1 KRLLAIFIGLSMLL
15 VVSAC
20 GDKEDEAE
28 EAQTPEPVEISEEG
42 LVDDKEVVAT
52 VNETEIL
59 GSQYNP
65 AYRERKELENFN
77 VESAKDIETDKV
89 KEITLEGL
97 IGQELIN
104 QESKKLDIEVTDKEV
119 LEEVEILE
127 SQEVDVLAS
136 LLEQF
141 DWTQEDL
148 EAQIRQDLTNNR
160 YIEKTIDVEVTDE
173 EAKKEYERVKEETE
187 DKETVPDYDEV
198 ADNVKLQ
205 MTQQK
210 QNEELQK
217 HIDKFKEEADIETL
231 I

>member
-1 KRLLAIFIGLSMLL
+1 MLL

-28 EAQTPEPVEISEEG
+28 EAQTPEPVEISEEE

-104 QESKKLDIEVTDKEV
+104 QESKKLDIEVTDEEV
-119 LEEVEILE
+119 QEEVEILE
-127 SQEVDVLAS
+127 SQEGDVLAS

-187 DKETVPDYDEV
+187 DKDTVPDYDEV

>member
-1 KRLLAIFIGLSMLL
+1 ML

-28 EAQTPEPVEISEEG
+28 ETQTPEPVEISEEE

-104 QESKKLDIEVTDKEV
+104 QESKKLDIEVTDEEV
-119 LEEVEILE
+119 QEEVEILE
-127 SQEVDVLAS
+127 SQEGDVLAS

>member
-1 KRLLAIFIGLSMLL
+1 MLL
-15 VVSAC
+15 VISAC

-28 EAQTPEPVEISEEG
+28 EGQAPEPVEISEEE

-77 VESAKDIETDKV
+77 VESGKDIETDKV

-104 QESKKLDIEVTDKEV
+104 QESKKLDIEVTDEDIQ
-119 LEEVEILE
+119 EELEILE
-127 SQEVDVLAS
+127 SQEGDVLDS

-173 EAKKEYERVKEETE
+173 EAKKEYDRVKEETE
-187 DKETVPDYDEV
+187 DKDTVPDYDEV
-198 ADNVKLQ
+198 EDNVKLQ
-205 MTQQK
+205 MTQKK

>member
-1 KRLLAIFIGLSMLL
+1 MLL

-20 GDKEDEAE
+20 GDKEE
-28 EAQTPEPVEISEEG
+28 EETEEVQAPEQVEISEEE
-42 LVDDKEVVAT
+42 LADEEEVIAT

-65 AYRERKELENFN
+65 AYRERKEMESFT
-77 VESAKDIETDKV
+77 VEPGEEIEPDKV

-104 QESKKLDIEVTDKEV
+104 QESEKLDIEVTD
-119 LEEVEILE
+119 EEIQEELEILE
-127 SQEVDVLAS
+127 EQEGDVLDS

-141 DWTQEDL
+141 DWTEEDL
-148 EAQIRQDLTNNR
+148 ENQIRQDLTNKH
-160 YIEKTIDVEVTDE
+160 YIEEKIEVEVTDE
-173 EAKKEYERVKEETE
+173 EAKEEYERVKAETE
-187 DKETVPDYDEV
+187 DKDTVPEYDEV
-198 ADNVKLQ
+198 KDNVKLQ

-210 QNEELQK
+210 QNEELLK
-217 HIDKFKEEADIETL
+217 HIDKFKEEAEIETL